1 MREIKSILHMAEQGC
16 SHPFLCI
23 GEDESR
29 WWCKGQ
35 LSGTESQRREWIC
48 ANLARQLNLPVPD
61 FEIME
66 VPEGLF
72 ELWQLGHPECRDV
85 FVMPSNPYV
94 FASRLVPDCRDLSVN
109 SLFLARGDR
118 QLQARVFAFDRA
130 IRNTDRTDWNSN
142 ILVDV
147 VSESTIRLIDHNN
160 AFDPDFD
167 EVEFRE
173 GHIFRGAYL
182 PLSAQERAGLDA
194 EVRRAVAAFDLQAV
208 WDAMPEAWTEEITTG
223 LTADGIRGI
232 LSDSGSTPS

>member
-1 MREIKSILHMAEQGC
+1 MNRAGGARDSSPGRN
-16 SHPFLCI
+16 PN
-23 GEDESR
+23 G
-29 WWCKGQ
+29 
-35 LSGTESQRREWIC
+35 
-48 ANLARQLNLPVPD
+48 ANGFAPTL
-61 FEIME
+61 
-66 VPEGLF
+66 
-72 ELWQLGHPECRDV
+72 
-85 FVMPSNPYV
+85 NPYV

-160 AFDPDFD
+160 AFEPDFD

-194 EVRRAVAAFDLQAV
+194 EVRQTVAALDFRAV
-208 WDAMPEAWTEEITTG
+208 WDAMPEAWTEEITSG

-232 LSDSGSTPS
+232 LSDSGSSQP